1 MFRPK
6 RVFFEEDA
14 LGYPLGK
21 RLLKYFKEEGINTD
35 ILKSHNRVT
44 GIPGKTPQEAYS
56 EGKSTLVVGIR
67 KTLKFET
74 CKPSAHYQ
82 LPLATSCIGKCEYCY
97 LNTQLGKKP
106 YLRIY
111 VNIEEILEQA
121 KIYIQEREPEI
132 TYFEAAAT
140 SDPIPVEPYTES
152 LLKVINF
159 FGKQEKGR
167 LRFVTKFTQID
178 SLLNAQHNQHT
189 TIRFSIN
196 AQSIIERYEHATPKL
211 EERIEASRKII
222 EAGYPIGFIIAPV
235 FLYNDWKADYKM
247 MLNILRDQ
255 LGTYKNNEI
264 SFEVISHRFTKKAK
278 NTILNIFPKT
288 KLPMKEEERKFKFG
302 QFGYGKYV
310 YPKEK
315 LDEMKLFFQKEIVAT
330 FPNATIDYMI

>member
-1 MFRPK
+1 MFKPK
-6 RVFFEEDA
+6 RVFFEESA

-21 RLLKYFKEEGINTD
+21 RLLNYFQEEKID
-35 ILKSHNRVT
+35 IEILKSHNRVT
-44 GIPGKTPQEAYS
+44 GIPGKTPQEAYA
-56 EGKSTLVVGIR
+56 EGKSTLVVGVR

-121 KIYIQEREPEI
+121 KRYIKEREPEI

-140 SDPIPVEPYTES
+140 SDPIPVEPYTKS
-152 LLKVINF
+152 LLEVINF
-159 FGKQEKGR
+159 FGKEEKGR
-167 LRFVTKFTQID
+167 LRFVTKFTQVD
-178 SLLNAQHNQHT
+178 SLLKAQHNQHT

-196 AQSIIERYEHATPKL
+196 VQQIIERYEHATPKL
-211 EERIEASRKII
+211 EERIEASRKVI
-222 EAGYPIGFIIAPV
+222 EAGYPVGFIIAPV
-235 FLYNDWKADYKM
+235 FLYKGWEMDYKL
-247 MLNILRDQ
+247 MLNSLKDQ
-255 LGTYKNNEI
+255 LGNYVKKEI

-278 NTILNIFPKT
+278 KNILTIFPKT
-288 KLPMKEEERKFKFG
+288 KLPMREEERKYKFG

-315 LDEMKLFFQKEIVAT
+315 LEEMRLFFQKEIVST
-330 FPNATIDYMI
+330 FPNAIIDYII